1 MFQFTT
7 TNVINSNKDLTSGK
21 DLWTVVEANDE
32 KGTPAS
38 LNVKRVMNFKQ
49 PNVVSITK
57 TDPVDGIAPV
67 VNIDFSKITASEG
80 DRLRLFIYVR
90 LTEGSN
96 FSLYANDFYY
106 KGKPFSIDF
115 TWKGEAKD
123 VVAALEKNIKK
134 YLVAVHGEK
143 IANVKAD
150 GTSLVITG
158 VSEYQRFAKVA
169 VEKLD
174 ADAHFGMGEYVEVL
188 GNDDLTEVDKPTVSA
203 NQIFKGTEGFGTYSW
218 ILHNLRLPTD
228 ARTAPWAVNSDEA
241 PIPGAKYTQFT
252 IHYCVNRGT
261 LGTNA
266 VGDQVVSHT
275 THVFYVHES
284 LVSEFEKA
292 LETIQP
298 DDVVTAGSSD
308 EP

>member
-21 DLWTVVEANDE
+21 DLWTTTDDSV
-32 KGTPAS
+32 
-38 LNVKRVMNFKQ
+38 NVKRVMNFKKA
-49 PNVVSITK
+49 NVVSIDK

-67 VNIDFSKITASEG
+67 VNIDFSTVAKSVETG

-143 IANVKAD
+143 IATVKAD

-174 ADAHFGMGEYVEVL
+174 ADAHFGMGEYVEIL
-188 GNDDLTEVDKPTVSA
+188 GNDDLEEVDSASVSA

-228 ARTAPWAVNSDEA
+228 ARTAPWAVNSDET
-241 PIPGAKYTQFT
+241 PIVGAKYTQFT

-266 VGDQVVSHT
+266 VGDQVTSET

-284 LVSEFEKA
+284 LVSEFEAA
-292 LETIQP
+292 LNKIKPEEAASV
-298 DDVVTAGSSD
+298 DNAD
-308 EP
+308 